1 MFALR
6 GLVVNFAFF
15 GVSYCALSLLLVI
28 LWHAARLVGCH
39 TLFRSAR
46 SLFAL
51 RMFPLVA
58 AAFVT
63 LIFAAPAFFLL
74 EGGMDEDVRTL
85 IFSLGTLLLFAAG
98 CVRIMAAQFGAS
110 RMLTEWLAD
119 LKVLNASP
127 PASTLSA
134 KHGSPPLLLYG
145 IREPKV
151 LVSES
156 AVALLSP
163 EELRVAIRHEV
174 SHLRFRDNLKKL
186 ILHGIPF
193 PGMGN
198 LERAWQE
205 GAEFAA
211 DEAAVST
218 SDEALNL
225 AAALIK
231 MCSLAPAQEP
241 PAFTTGLVG
250 LTALVDSRV
259 RRLLAWNGAHSQS
272 RNVRWAWSLLLPTI
286 AYGVFSYS
294 HVLLVTHQFTER
306 FIH

>member
-1 MFALR
+1 MFGLR
-6 GLVVNFAFF
+6 CLMVGFAFF
-15 GVSYCALSLLLVI
+15 GVCYCALSLLAVI
-28 LWHAARLVGCH
+28 LWHVARLVRFD
-39 TLFRSAR
+39 TLFKSAG

-51 RMFPLVA
+51 RMFPMA
-58 AAFVT
+58 ASAVIT
-63 LIFAAPAFFLL
+63 LIFAVPAFFLL
-74 EGGMDEDVRTL
+74 EGGMDEDLGTL

-98 CVRIMAAQFGAS
+98 CIRIIAAQLGAS
-110 RMLTEWLAD
+110 RTLTEWLAESR
-119 LKVLNASP
+119 VLNANP
-127 PASTLSA
+127 LASTISA
-134 KHGSPPLLLYG
+134 KHRPPPLLLYG
-145 IREPKV
+145 IRAPKV

-156 AVALLSP
+156 AVALLSR
-163 EELRVAIRHEV
+163 EELAVAIRHEV
-174 SHLRFRDNLKKL
+174 SHRRFRDNLKKL

-211 DEAAVST
+211 DEAAVSN

-231 MCSLAPAQEP
+231 ICSLAPAQEP

-250 LTALVDSRV
+250 LTALVDKRV
-259 RRLLAWNGAHSQS
+259 HRLVAWNGASS
-272 RNVRWAWSLLLPTI
+272 RAKEIRWTWFLLLPAI
-286 AYGVFSYS
+286 GYGILTYN
-294 HVLLVTHQFTER
+294 HALLLTHRFTEW

>member
-6 GLVVNFAFF
+6 GLVVGLSFF
-15 GVSYCALSLLLVI
+15 GVCYCVLSLVVVM
-28 LWHAARLVGCH
+28 LWHAARFLRCH
-39 TLFRSAR
+39 TLFKSAR
-46 SLFAL
+46 ALFAL
-51 RMFPLVA
+51 RIFPLA
-58 AAFVT
+58 ASAFVT
-63 LIFAAPAFFLL
+63 LVFAVPAFLRL
-74 EGGMDEDVRTL
+74 EGGMDEDLGTF

-98 CVRIMAAQFGAS
+98 CVRIVAAQSGAS
-110 RMLTEWLAD
+110 RLLSEWLAESK
-119 LKVLNASP
+119 LLNASP
-127 PASTLSA
+127 IASTLSA
-134 KHGSPPLLLYG
+134 RHCPPPLLLYG
-145 IREPKV
+145 IRAPQV

-156 AVALLSP
+156 AVALLGP

-174 SHLRFRDNLKKL
+174 SHMRSRDNLKKL
-186 ILHGIPF
+186 VLHGIPF

-250 LTALVDSRV
+250 LTALVDRRV
-259 RRLLAWNGAHSQS
+259 HRLVAWNGESA
-272 RNVRWAWSLLLPTI
+272 RAGKIRWAWFLLLP
-286 AYGVFSYS
+286 AVGYGIFTYN
-294 HVLLVTHQFTER
+294 HALFLTHRFTEW

>member
-6 GLVVNFAFF
+6 SLMVGLAFF
-15 GVSYCALSLLLVI
+15 GVCYCALSLLVVI
-28 LWHAARLVGCH
+28 LWHAARLMRCD

-51 RMFPLVA
+51 RMFPLA
-58 AAFVT
+58 ASAFVT
-63 LIFAAPAFFLL
+63 VIFAVPAFFRL
-74 EGGMDEDVRTL
+74 EGGMDEDVGTL

-98 CVRIMAAQFGAS
+98 CVRIMAAQLGAS
-110 RMLTEWLAD
+110 RMLSEWLAES
-119 LKVLNASP
+119 KVLKASP
-127 PASTLSA
+127 LASTLSA
-134 KHGSPPLLLYG
+134 KHCAPPLLLYG
-145 IREPKV
+145 IREPQV

-163 EELRVAIRHEV
+163 EELAVALRHEA

-193 PGMGN
+193 PGMGH
-198 LERAWQE
+198 LEHAWQE

-211 DEAAVST
+211 DDAAVSS

-225 AAALIK
+225 ATALIK

-250 LTALVDSRV
+250 LAAMVDRRVHRLV
-259 RRLLAWNGAHSQS
+259 AWKDASL
-272 RNVRWAWSLLLPTI
+272 RAREIRWAWFLLLP
-286 AYGVFSYS
+286 AVGYGIFTYN
-294 HVLLVTHQFTER
+294 HALLLTHRFTEW